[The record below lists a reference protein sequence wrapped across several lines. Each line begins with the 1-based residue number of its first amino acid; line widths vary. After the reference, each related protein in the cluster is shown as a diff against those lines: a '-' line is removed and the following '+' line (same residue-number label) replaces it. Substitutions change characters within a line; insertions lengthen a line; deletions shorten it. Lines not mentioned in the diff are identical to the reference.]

1 MATSHDSRSLLPF
14 VIGIVVLILAVGA
27 FLIFG

>member
-14 VIGIVVLILAVGA
+14 VVAVIVAILAVGA
-27 FLIFG
+27 YLIFG